1 MMLKHRISPQNK
13 NVTLVFCRKTYLSQT
28 IKPAMKRRSFVK
40 STLLTG
46 VTATVLPTMS
56 KATETSPKAA
66 EYYELRVYNLKN
78 PEQQKLVEDF
88 LKDTAIPAFNRLGVK
103 HVGVFTE
110 MKPEGQ
116 TRLFVLVQFNSLA
129 HFATVTDS
137 FAGDAELQVKGAAC
151 LNAPA
156 AAPAYER
163 IESSL
168 LKAFVHMPRLEAPEN
183 KARIFE
189 LRQYQSATEAA
200 GKKKIE
206 MFNDEGE
213 IDVFK
218 RLGFKPVFWGETVIG
233 SQRPNLTYMITFDDL
248 DAKNAH
254 WKAFGSDPQ
263 WKKISAMP
271 EYADALL
278 VSKITSTML
287 MPTTYSQI

>member
-1 MMLKHRISPQNK
+1 
-13 NVTLVFCRKTYLSQT
+13 
-28 IKPAMKRRSFVK
+28 MKRRSFVK

-46 VTATVLPTMS
+46 VTATVLPAMS
-56 KATETSPKAA
+56 KTTETSPKAA

-78 PEQQKLVEDF
+78 SEQQKLVEDF

-137 FAGDAELQVKGAAC
+137 FAGDAELQAKGAAY
-151 LNAPA
+151 LNAPT

-168 LKAFVHMPRLEAPEN
+168 LEAFVHMPRLEAPEN
-183 KARIFE
+183 KTRIFE

-287 MPTTYSQI
+287 VPTTYSQI